1 MPFYIPVLVFYDKC
15 AQSAPSF
22 PLVHINDVLGK
33 VITLSYT
40 AYHNISDQPNRSTT
54 LKLSFKR
61 QPFRI
66 IQYPHRYTVDRG
78 ALLSLLKV

>member
-1 MPFYIPVLVFYDKC
+1 MINVHKVLH
-15 AQSAPSF
+15 PF